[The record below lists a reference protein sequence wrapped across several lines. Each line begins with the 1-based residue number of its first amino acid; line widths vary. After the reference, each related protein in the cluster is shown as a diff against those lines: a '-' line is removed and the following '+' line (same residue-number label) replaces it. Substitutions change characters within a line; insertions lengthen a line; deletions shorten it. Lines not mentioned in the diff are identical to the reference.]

1 MAQVMRDQNKD
12 AAYRVVASPVGTRP
26 RPVASAAQVHVGLG
40 VLGIVAVLGMWEMI
54 PRLGLANP
62 LYLPPASSVLH
73 VFAIELTRSHFW
85 VSMGQTI
92 HAWGIGLAIAT
103 VLGATVGFALGLSRF
118 LRDATHSTIEFLRPV
133 PSVALIPVAVL
144 LFGTKLESALV
155 IIVYACFWQVL
166 IQVLYGVTDVDPVAL
181 DTARSYGFSPLQTLR
196 YVVFPTAL
204 PFLFTGLRL
213 ASAIALIL
221 AITAGLV
228 IGTPGLGSDIAL
240 ARSGGAVEGLYALV
254 LVTGLIG
261 VAINIGF
268 RQIEKRLLSWHTSSR
283 KDSVT

>member
-1 MAQVMRDQNKD
+1 MTNDAMGTGATATVRDSSPQQVRRKRKMSS
-12 AAYRVVASPVGTRP
+12 ASRTQI
-26 RPVASAAQVHVGLG
+26 ALGLI
-40 VLGIVAVLGMWEMI
+40 GIISVIGIWELI
-54 PRLGLANP
+54 PRVGLANP
-62 LYLPPASSVLH
+62 LYLPPASRVLD
-73 VFAIELTRSHFW
+73 VFVGQLVEITFW
-85 VSMGQTI
+85 VSVGQTLQ
-92 HAWGIGLAIAT
+92 AWGLGLLIAT
-103 VLGATVGFALGLSRF
+103 VLGATIGFALGLSRF

-144 LFGTKLESALV
+144 LFGTKLESALL

-181 DTARSYGFSPLQTLR
+181 DTARSYGFSPVQSLR

-240 ARSGGAVEGLYALV
+240 ARSGGAVEALYSLV

-261 VAINIGF
+261 VVINIGF
-268 RQIEKRLLSWHTSSR
+268 RNIEKNLLSWHTSSR
-283 KDSVT
+283 KDSAT